1 MVCMRKSVIRHLVLG
16 VGVLGGCGLLAA
28 CGLGT
33 SGTLSVADAMAD
45 AETVDAL
52 EDATAVDGSADRTIP
67 ADVVTPSEAAT
78 DAPAEAE
85 VADAESDGPG
95 CTPLN
100 CGGAC
105 CGNRCVS
112 RTCAECEIGTLFCP
126 YSTTVLGSN
135 GQCVASCSSCNSGG
149 TPLPVGCFSCASSSP
164 VGACAANV
172 SACPADVDSGACACS
187 FGADAGTGVDAGDA
201 GHSADAGDGGDAGS
215 AGNPGS
221 CPGSTQICRGHAC
234 VTCGQGGTQ
243 GLSCGSGQ
251 ACNQSNAACAM

>member
-1 MVCMRKSVIRHLVLG
+1 
-16 VGVLGGCGLLAA
+16 LLAA

-105 CGNRCVS
+105 CGNRCVAT
-112 RTCAECEIGTLFCP
+112 TCAGCEVGALFCP

-164 VGACAANV
+164 VGACAASV
-172 SACPADVDSGACACS
+172 SSCPADLDGGACPCS
-187 FGADAGTGVDAGDA
+187 GGTDAGDA
-201 GHSADAGDGGDAGS
+201 GHAADAGDAGV
-215 AGNPGS
+215 PTS
-221 CPGSTQICRGHAC
+221 CPGSTQVCRGQAC
-234 VTCGQGGTQ
+234 VTCGQAGTQ
-243 GLSCGSGQ
+243 GKSCGNGQ
-251 ACNQSNAACAM
+251 ACIQSNLACAM